1 MSKGYYIVG
10 ALLLGLGTY
19 YLYNKI
25 KNGNVT
31 FNFRDEEVA
40 ENELKD
46 NLAPPMEVPD
56 LATPPIV

>member
-10 ALLLGLGTY
+10 ALLLGLGGY

-31 FNFRDEEVA
+31 FNFRDESVA
-40 ENELKD
+40 EEDLED
-46 NLAPPMEVPD
+46 NLAPPMEVPP
-56 LATPPIV
+56 LATPPLV